1 MLTLARSMKI
11 YFSSK
16 PADMRKSFD
25 GLSGLVA
32 STLEAD
38 PLSGHLFVF
47 LNHRA
52 DRIKMLYWDGD
63 GLALWYKRLEAGTFR
78 VPVIKHG
85 DEKPR
90 IELTAA
96 ELAMLL
102 EGIELKNIHRR
113 ARYALP
119 ANTR

>member
-1 MLTLARSMKI
+1 MLTLAHSMKI

-25 GLSGLVA
+25 GLSGLVT
-32 STLEAD
+32 SVLETD

-47 LNHRA
+47 LNRRA

-63 GLALWYKRLEAGTFR
+63 GLAIWYKRLEKGTFR
-78 VPVIKHG
+78 IPVVKQHG
-85 DEKPR
+85 EKPR

-102 EGIELKNIHRR
+102 EGIELKNIHRL
-113 ARYALP
+113 ARYSLP
-119 ANTR
+119 TNTQ